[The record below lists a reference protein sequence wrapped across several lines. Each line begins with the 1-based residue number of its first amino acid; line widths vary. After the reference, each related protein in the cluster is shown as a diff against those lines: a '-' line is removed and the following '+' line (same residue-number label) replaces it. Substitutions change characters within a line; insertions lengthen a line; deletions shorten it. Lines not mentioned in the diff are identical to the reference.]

1 MEKSDEERT
10 NIERE
15 TVLQSDC
22 SKWMEMRRNLLT
34 ASNFGK
40 IINKRSTTSGSI
52 VKSLLYQKDLS
63 CVNSI
68 KHGKINEKIAL
79 SQLEQQENIKIIPC
93 GLFIDK
99 NHPFLGAT
107 PDGVIDENRIV
118 EIKCPVSGF
127 RTNLEDAVKNRKI
140 TFWKYDNGQLFINK
154 KHHWYF
160 QVQGQLN
167 ITGRKECLF
176 AVWTGSN
183 EQIKTEIIQ
192 CDQKL
197 WNNHMVPKLKT
208 FYLESLLPELL
219 DPRKTRN
226 MPLRK
231 ISPPTMSK
239 EKTKKRKQNPIISHF
254 SKVPKTQE
262 TTDSFET
269 THIQQCT
276 QSIIDF
282 KNM

>member
-1 MEKSDEERT
+1 MEKSDEEIT
-10 NIERE
+10 NIEKE

-52 VKSLLYQKDLS
+52 VQSLLYKKDLS
-63 CVNSI
+63 SVDSI
-68 KHGKINEKIAL
+68 RHGKINEKIAM
-79 SQLEQQENIKIIPC
+79 SQLEHQENIKIIPC

-140 TFWKYDNGQLFINK
+140 TFWKYVNGQLLINK
-154 KHHWYF
+154 KHHLYF

-167 ITGRKECLF
+167 ITGRRECLF
-176 AVWTGSN
+176 AVWTGSRQLPTILSHPILPYPTYPIRPDLPYRTFPN
-183 EQIKTEIIQ
+183 LPRPTLSYPT
-192 CDQKL
+192 CPT
-197 WNNHMVPKLKT
+197 VP
-208 FYLESLLPELL
+208 Y
-219 DPRKTRN
+219 
-226 MPLRK
+226 
-231 ISPPTMSK
+231 PT
-239 EKTKKRKQNPIISHF
+239 
-254 SKVPKTQE
+254 
-262 TTDSFET
+262 
-269 THIQQCT
+269 
-276 QSIIDF
+276 
-282 KNM
+282 